1 MLKNITIG
9 QYFPGSSIVHRLDAR
24 TKILLTIALLVCIFL
39 SKGFVG
45 FSLILAFVLFSA
57 KLTRISLKFV
67 IRGLK
72 PIVFIAAFTFILNL
86 FMQSGGTTL
95 IEWKFIRITTNGLRT
110 AIYMALRLML
120 LVISSQL
127 LTLTT
132 SSLSLTD
139 GLERLMKPLAK
150 IKFPAH
156 EIAMMM
162 SIALR
167 FIPTLMEETDKIM
180 NAQKARG
187 ADFES
192 GNIINRAKAMVP
204 LLVPLFVSAFRRADE
219 LAMAM
224 EARCYRG
231 GKGRTRMNVT
241 SFSVLD
247 LYAAFSVAGLT
258 SAVIILNCFN
268 VF

>member
-9 QYFPGSSIVHRLDAR
+9 QYFPGNSIIHMMDAR
-24 TKILLTIALLVCIFL
+24 MKIVLTLVMLIDVFI
-39 SKGFVG
+39 SGGFVG
-45 FSLILAFVLFSA
+45 FAAIFVFVLMA
-57 KLTRISLKFV
+57 ARLTRIGLGFIV
-67 IRGLK
+67 RGIK
-72 PIVFIAAFTFILNL
+72 PIAFIALFTFVLNL
-86 FMQSGGTTL
+86 FMQTGGETL
-95 IEWKFIRITTNGLRT
+95 FQWQFLRITTGGLRT
-110 AIYMALRLML
+110 AIYLALRLML
-120 LVISSQL
+120 LVVASQL

-132 SSLSLTD
+132 SSLALTD
-139 GLERLMKPLAK
+139 GIEALMKPLEVLH
-150 IKFPAH
+150 FPAH

-192 GNIINRAKAMVP
+192 GNIAKRAKAMVP

-219 LAMAM
+219 LALAM

-231 GKGRTRMNVT
+231 GKGRTRMNV
-241 SFSVLD
+241 SKMGRPDAIGAASV
-247 LYAAFSVAGLT
+247 GLLT
-258 SAVIILNCFN
+258 ALIIALNILN